1 MRDIYRM
8 KVNVRLIYY
17 NTVYSTHFLKH
28 IYTNEIQNTRK
39 YALVV
44 YVVSFFRKIKDSNAR
59 KRLQSTP
66 RILKEKWLLDN
77 NIYAMWI
84 DIQSTSSFV
93 QHVSELIWNQGIW
106 KRDKKTKT
114 KKFVSFI
121 RYGKIP
127 FPCWIDSSLLG
138 GERCSEKLTKVNNP
152 TNKMRE

>member
-1 MRDIYRM
+1 MILFIQ
-8 KVNVRLIYY
+8 LIFW
-17 NTVYSTHFLKH
+17 NT
-28 IYTNEIQNTRK
+28 YTNGIQNTRK

-44 YVVSFFRKIKDSNAR
+44 HVVSFFRKIKDSNAR

-66 RILKEKWLLDN
+66 RILKQKWLLDN

-93 QHVSELIWNQGIW
+93 QQVSELIWNQGIW

-121 RYGKIP
+121 RYGIP

-138 GERCSEKLTKVNNP
+138 EERCSEKLTKVNNP